1 MIPKYHRT
9 VLIVFDLAMDFFNF
23 GTSQLE
29 QQIEAATDE
38 KLNEPNWGDNMLIVD
53 LIASEENG
61 PRDGVRGLR
70 KRMAHRNPKVGLL
83 ALTVIYYLLH
93 IYFLIESCRLL
104 KQW

>member
-38 KLNEPNWGDNMLIVD
+38 KLNEPNWGENMLIVD
-53 LIASEENG
+53 LIAH
-61 PRDGVRGLR
+61 LR
-70 KRMAHRNPKVGLL
+70 RMARGTAFADFVSVW
-83 ALTVIYYLLH
+83 LTGT
-93 IYFLIESCRLL
+93 R
-104 KQW
+104 K